1 MAQVI
6 TLNFKRSAE
15 VSKMTVYDYSHI
27 VSGFQCIVDGA
38 LSEWDKALCG
48 VVWRV
53 EIVGKSSV
61 LLLLTCYVHS
71 TNEGSH

>member
-27 VSGFQCIVDGA
+27 VSGSQCIVDGA

-53 EIVGKSSV
+53 EIVGKKFSTV
-61 LLLLTCYVHS
+61 VVNLLCSL
-71 TNEGSH
+71 NK